1 MLNII
6 ILFNSEKHKIEI
18 ETSKD
23 INYTD
28 LYNQIKTLIN
38 YDQTIG
44 ELKLMTTDTFT
55 LFDESS
61 YKEIITQCID
71 EQSNDHTNNFTLEL
85 QANIIDNNF
94 ISNII
99 ESKPQIIINKNQT
112 SITSEQI
119 EYPSQIKNKVEESNI
134 LLNFKESMHPQEPK
148 RIFTSEYCD
157 ICTEELI
164 TEKYICC
171 ICDNLTICARC
182 ESGHPHSTFKFKVNF
197 LANLKDIYTYIKKY
211 NYEPAKKKLFASSKK
226 EIDLKLE
233 IQIEKHISIRPNKM
247 HKIPFLLINNSKY
260 TIHSQDLNLF
270 IRNYKYLNFYF
281 EFGNEMKILP
291 KNSIGLN
298 VLCQSKYVLG
308 QENVVIELY
317 SQKYSIKDLNKKA
330 CVHLIIDVNSDAGD
344 MELTDLFYSY
354 EKIQMLKKEYKEMI
368 LYIMKEGLSNKAPL
382 EIYDSLRR
390 NNWNMEVAMN
400 ELIE

>member
-1 MLNII
+1 MLSINI
-6 ILFNSEKHKIEI
+6 LYNSENHKIEL

-28 LYNQIKTLIN
+28 LYSQIKTLIN

-55 LFDESS
+55 LFEESS
-61 YKEIITQCID
+61 YKEIITQCI
-71 EQSNDHTNNFTLEL
+71 ENQSNNDANNFTLEL

-94 ISNII
+94 ISNWL
-99 ESKPQIIINKNQT
+99 EPKPKIAINTNTT

-119 EYPSQIKNKVEESNI
+119 EYPSQIKNKVEQSNL
-134 LLNFKESMHPQEPK
+134 LLNFKDCMHPHEPK

-157 ICTEELI
+157 ICTEELFN
-164 TEKYICC
+164 EKYICC
-171 ICDNLTICARC
+171 VCDNLTLCAHC
-182 ESGHPHSTFKFKVNF
+182 ESSHPHSAFKFKDNF
-197 LANLKDIYTYIKKY
+197 LANLNDIYKYIKKY
-211 NYEPAKKKLFASSKK
+211 NYEPAKKKLFTSSKK
-226 EIDLKLE
+226 EIELKLE

-247 HKIPFLLINNSKY
+247 YKIPFLLINNSKQ
-260 TIHSQDLNLF
+260 TIHSKDLNLF

-281 EFGNEMKILP
+281 EFGNEMKIPP
-291 KNSIGLN
+291 KNSLGLN
-298 VLCQSKYVLG
+298 VLCQSSYVLG
-308 QENVVIELY
+308 QENVVVELY
-317 SQKYSIKDLNKKA
+317 SQKYAIKDLNKNV
-330 CVHLIIDVNSDAGD
+330 CVHLIIDVNSDSGD
-344 MELTDLFYSY
+344 TELSDLFYSY
-354 EKIQMLKKEYKEMI
+354 EKIQMLKKEYKETI

-390 NNWNMEVAMN
+390 NNWNVETAMN